1 MRVFVIRAYRQN
13 LRRLVSLLEGVET
26 GACNAFRGARELTQL
41 LRAAPLKAARSA
53 SKRQRAQSPSNDIE
67 KGDTP

>member
-1 MRVFVIRAYRQN
+1 MRVFVIRVYRQN
-13 LRRLVSLLEGVET
+13 LRRLAGVSEDAET

-53 SKRQRAQSPSNDIE
+53 SKRQRAQSPTNDIE